1 MTQGKKETRM
11 NSDEMKIKAAEK
23 AMDYVQNGM
32 KLGLGT
38 GSTAARFV
46 DLVGAAVADGLEVL
60 CVPTSVAT
68 RDQAAALNI
77 PLTTLDETPH
87 LDVTVDGADELDEML
102 RLVKGGGGALLREK
116 IVATSSDKMVVI
128 ADNSKLVKTLGQ
140 FPLPVEVVQFGLK
153 SSLDMMTALANRVG
167 CTGEL
172 KQRMQADGTPFITD
186 NGNFIIDCHFGHIE
200 KPEALSGAFTQVPGV
215 VENGLFLGIAD
226 VAIIAGPEG
235 ITTLEI
241 GEA

>member
-1 MTQGKKETRM
+1 M

>member
-1 MTQGKKETRM
+1 M

-38 GSTAARFV
+38 GSTAAKFV

-77 PLTTLDETPH
+77 PLTTLEETPH
-87 LDVTVDGADELDEML
+87 LDVTVDGADELDELL

-128 ADNSKLVKTLGQ
+128 ADDSKLVETLGQ

-153 SSLDMMTALANRVG
+153 SSLDMMAALANRVG

-172 KQRMQADGTPFITD
+172 KQRMLADGTPFITD
-186 NGNFIIDCHFGHIE
+186 NGNFIIDCHFGHID

-226 VAIIAGPEG
+226 VAIIAGPQG

-241 GEA
+241 GGA